1 MLVLSLHEVSA
12 FYNGLAD
19 RFSGELRRETQL
31 SGQKCVSFCVTFH
44 VRMSPVESFAVRHW
58 PTKKR
63 GFRAPLFCAALFAGL
78 SRRRSRVRV
87 SSSPPFLFK
96 PPWND
101 WSSQTTLRLRSFP
114 RRLGT

>member
-44 VRMSPVESFAVRHW
+44 VRMSPVEFFAVRHW

-63 GFRAPLFCAALFAGL
+63 GCCATPFRAARFACL
-78 SRRRSRVRV
+78 SWLRSRVRV
-87 SSSPPFLFK
+87 SSRPPFLFI
-96 PPWND
+96 PPWNG
-101 WSSQTTLRLRSFP
+101 W
-114 RRLGT
+114 

>member
-44 VRMSPVESFAVRHW
+44 VRMRPVESFAVRHW

-63 GFRAPLFCAALFAGL
+63 GWRGTPFPAAGVAGL
-78 SRRRSRVRV
+78 SRQEARGWACAV
-87 SSSPPFLFK
+87 PPILFN
-96 PPWND
+96 PALED
-101 WSSQTTLRLRSFP
+101 
-114 RRLGT
+114 